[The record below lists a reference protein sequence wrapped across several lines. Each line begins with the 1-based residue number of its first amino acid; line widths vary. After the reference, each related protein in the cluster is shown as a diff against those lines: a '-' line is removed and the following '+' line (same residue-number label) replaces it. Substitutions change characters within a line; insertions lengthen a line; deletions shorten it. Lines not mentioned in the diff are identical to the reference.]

1 MKYVIKQYPKHILIF
16 EILSLLLAIITVS
29 DALVLQFI
37 ISNVRDANRIPY
49 YVIVLSVIFF
59 ILIQGIV
66 YYFQQ
71 FNSEYLAKKAVN
83 F

>member
-16 EILSLLLAIITVS
+16 AILSLLLAIITVS

-49 YVIVLSVIFF
+49 YVIVLSVIF
-59 ILIQGIV
+59 L
-66 YYFQQ
+66 Y
-71 FNSEYLAKKAVN
+71 
-83 F
+83 